1 MRIGIP
7 LAESEETLVPKD
19 RKFFTVA
26 ARTGFVGVRQ
36 SDEMEYECV
45 DDFVRQL
52 VFLVDEHSHEQ

>member
-7 LAESEETLVPKD
+7 LAESEKTLVPKD
-19 RKFFTVA
+19 REFFTVT

-45 DDFVRQL
+45 DDFVR
-52 VFLVDEHSHEQ
+52 

>member
-7 LAESEETLVPKD
+7 LAESEKTLVPKD
-19 RKFFTVA
+19 REFFTVA

-45 DDFVRQL
+45 DDFVR
-52 VFLVDEHSHEQ
+52 